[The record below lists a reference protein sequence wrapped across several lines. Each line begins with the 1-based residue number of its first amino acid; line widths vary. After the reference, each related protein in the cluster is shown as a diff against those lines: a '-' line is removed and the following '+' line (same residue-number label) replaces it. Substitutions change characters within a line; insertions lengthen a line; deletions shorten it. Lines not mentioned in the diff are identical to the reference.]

1 MRDGGGGL
9 KGLEER
15 MKGLERRN
23 EGFWGRGG
31 RGGRQKWPLLIGVD
45 CFDSKT
51 ASPWLSRSLDSF
63 SLSLAEI
70 SSEI

>member
-1 MRDGGGGL
+1 
-9 KGLEER
+9 

-23 EGFWGRGG
+23 EGFLG

-45 CFDSKT
+45 CFDSNT
-51 ASPWLSRSLDSF
+51 ASPWLSRSLDAF

-70 SSEI
+70 SSET